1 MSLSWYNKEEMLL
14 RNLFILVPK
23 EEMDQQSSQY
33 KVAYG
38 SIVSQWILVII
49 HLFADFLMLY
59 ISCKKDK
66 DSIKEHLV
74 TRF

>member
-1 MSLSWYNKEEMLL
+1 MFLSCYNKEEKLQ

-38 SIVSQWILVII
+38 SIVIQWILVII
-49 HLFADFLMLY
+49 NLSADFSMLY
-59 ISCKKDK
+59 LSCKKDK
-66 DSIKEHLV
+66 DSIKQHLM